1 MNVLVTGGA
10 GYIGSHMIKALQCE
24 KHNVVCLD
32 NLSTGHRD
40 LVLCDEFIEGD
51 LEDRALLKEVF
62 NKNDFDAV
70 VHFAAFSQVAESV
83 RDPSKYY
90 TNNISNTQNL
100 LDEMVSSNV
109 KNIVF
114 SSTAAIFGEPKYIP
128 IDEKHSKAPLSPYG
142 RTKLAIEHM
151 LGDYEAAYGIRSI
164 VLRYFNAA
172 GCDPDAKIGERHMP
186 ETHLIPIVLQVASG
200 RRKDVSIYGTDYH
213 TPDGTCIRDYIH
225 VLDLC
230 EAHILSLNWLLSGGI
245 SKCYNLGNGSGFSVK
260 EVIDAVV
267 KVTGK
272 SVQTIDAEKRSGD
285 PEVLVSDSLL
295 IQQELGWLP
304 KYSSLETLVD
314 HAWRWE
320 IQENRKN
327 Q

>member
-1 MNVLVTGGA
+1 
-10 GYIGSHMIKALQCE
+10 
-24 KHNVVCLD
+24 
-32 NLSTGHRD
+32 
-40 LVLCDEFIEGD
+40 
-51 LEDRALLKEVF
+51 
-62 NKNDFDAV
+62 
-70 VHFAAFSQVAESV
+70 
-83 RDPSKYY
+83 
-90 TNNISNTQNL
+90 
-100 LDEMVSSNV
+100 MVSSNV

-295 IQQELGWLP
+295 IQQELGWVP